1 MPAVNLLISLGLQ
14 AGLLPTTL
22 RALEGTPADRPRMTA
37 DIRHDWSLESLREL
51 YDTPLM
57 ELVFRAASVHRKFH
71 DPAEMQVSKLISI
84 KTGACPEDCSYCAQ
98 SSRYS
103 TGVSPERLMEKEK
116 VVEIANRAKQA
127 GVSRVCLGAAWREVK
142 DNAQFDRVLD
152 MVRGVTDLGMEV
164 CCTLGM
170 LNEHQAKR
178 LEEAGLYAY
187 NHNVDSSAEFY
198 ETIITTRTYADRL
211 KTLEEVRKTN
221 VTLCSGGIIGLGETV
236 DDRLKM
242 LQTLSQIEPHPE
254 SVPINILSKVAGTPM
269 ADNPDVPVW
278 DVIRMIATARIV
290 LPRSDVRLTAGRV
303 KLDDTAQALCFMAGA
318 NSIFSSETEF
328 MLTKAVPSPS
338 YDRDTELLKALG
350 LRMRE
355 PFKHGR
361 THPAQETGCSLA
373 G

>member
-1 MPAVNLLISLGLQ
+1 
-14 AGLLPTTL
+14 
-22 RALEGTPADRPRMTA
+22 MTA
-37 DIRHDWSLESLREL
+37 DIRHDWSLEELRAL
-51 YDTPLM
+51 HDLPLL
-57 ELVFRAASVHRKFH
+57 ELVFRAATVHRRFH

-103 TGVSPERLMEKEK
+103 TGVNPERLMEKEK
-116 VVEIANRAKQA
+116 VVEIAARAKEA

-152 MVRGVTDLGMEV
+152 MVRGVTDMGMEV

-170 LNEHQAKR
+170 LTEGQAKR
-178 LEEAGLYAY
+178 LEDAGLYAY

-211 KTLEEVRKTN
+211 KTLENVRKTN
-221 VTLCSGGIIGLGETV
+221 LTMCSGGIIGLGETT

-242 LQTLSQIEPHPE
+242 IQTLSQVQPHPE

-269 ADNPDVPVW
+269 AENDDVAVW
-278 DVIRMIATARIV
+278 DVIRMIAVARIV
-290 LPRSDVRLTAGRV
+290 MPKSDVRLTAGRV

-338 YDRDTELLKALG
+338 YDKDRALLDALG
-350 LRMRE
+350 LKMRE
-355 PFKHGR
+355 PFKYGR
-361 THPAQETGCSLA
+361 PQDRAELTA
-373 G
+373 

>member
-1 MPAVNLLISLGLQ
+1 
-14 AGLLPTTL
+14 
-22 RALEGTPADRPRMTA
+22 MTA
-37 DIRHDWSLESLREL
+37 DIRHDWTLESLREL

-211 KTLEEVRKTN
+211 K
-221 VTLCSGGIIGLGETV
+221 
-236 DDRLKM
+236 M
-242 LQTLSQIEPHPE
+242 LQTLLQIEPHPE

-338 YDRDTELLKALG
+338 YDRDAELLKALG

>member
-1 MPAVNLLISLGLQ
+1 VDLG
-14 AGLLPTTL
+14 PDTF
-22 RALEGTPADRPRMTA
+22 MTA
-37 DIRHDWSLESLREL
+37 EIRNDWTLESLREL
-51 YDTPLM
+51 HDTPLL
-57 ELVFRAASVHRKFH
+57 ELVFRAAAVHRRFH

-103 TGVSPERLMEKEK
+103 TGISPERLMEKEK
-116 VVEIANRAKQA
+116 VVEIAQRARDA

-142 DNAQFDRVLD
+142 DNAQFDRVLE

-170 LNEHQAKR
+170 LNEQQAKR

-211 KTLEEVRKTN
+211 KTLGEVRKTH

-242 LQTLSQIEPHPE
+242 LQTLARIEPHPE

-269 ADNPDVPVW
+269 AENPDVPVW
-278 DVIRMIATARIV
+278 DVVRMIATARIV
-290 LPRSDVRLTAGRV
+290 LPRSDVRLTAGRIT
-303 KLDDTAQALCFMAGA
+303 LDDTAQALCFLAGA

-338 YDRDTELLKALG
+338 YDRDRELLSALG
-350 LRMRE
+350 LRLRE

-361 THPAQETGCSLA
+361 THPAQEARGTATTCLA
-373 G
+373 DPCAVAG

>member
-1 MPAVNLLISLGLQ
+1 MTAEIRFDWTLEE
-14 AGLLPTTL
+14 L
-22 RALEGTPADRPRMTA
+22 RAV
-37 DIRHDWSLESLREL
+37 HDL
-51 YDTPLM
+51 PLLD
-57 ELVFRAASVHRKFH
+57 LVFRAATVHRSHH

-103 TGVSPERLMEKEK
+103 TGVAPERLMETDR
-116 VVEIANRAKQA
+116 VVEIATRAKEA

-142 DNAQFDRVLD
+142 DNAQFDRVLE
-152 MVRGVTDLGMEV
+152 MVRGVTDMGLEV

-178 LEEAGLYAY
+178 LEDAGLYAY

-211 KTLEEVRKTN
+211 KTLENVRKTN
-221 VTLCSGGIIGLGETV
+221 LTMCSGGIIGLGESV
-236 DDRLKM
+236 EDRLKM
-242 LQTLSQIEPHPE
+242 VQTLSQVRPHPE
-254 SVPINILSKVAGTPM
+254 SVPINILSKVEGTPM
-269 ADNPDVPVW
+269 AGNEDVPVW
-278 DVIRMIATARIV
+278 EVIRMIATARIV
-290 LPRSDVRLTAGRV
+290 MPKSDVRLTAGRV
-303 KLDDTAQALCFMAGA
+303 KLDATAQALCFLAGA

-338 YDRDTELLKALG
+338 YDKDRALLDLLG

-355 PFKHGR
+355 PFKNGR
-361 THPAQETGCSLA
+361 PQDKAVLA
-373 G
+373 E